1 MEVSKKILYIRSG
14 PYELSFD
21 NYNLQEIGLGKAFCK
36 EGYDFDLLYYSKEN
50 RDQIIE
56 VENKRIKVLWRK
68 GIKILRT
75 GIYPQILKKSFLSKY
90 DTVIVSEYSQ
100 LMSILVSILHK
111 NTYIYNGPYYN
122 MFKIPFVEKIYD
134 NLFINFINKNVI
146 KIFSK
151 TERAKQFIEKKG
163 IVNVEV
169 VGVGLDST
177 KFDKEKY
184 LKKET
189 ENLLEKMKNKR
200 NILYVGA
207 IIKRKNV
214 ELIINAFNEIKKDK
228 KYEDVQ
234 LVLIGKG
241 EEKYVKQCFSL
252 LTKEAKLNVIHESF
266 IENAQLKFIYEKSEI
281 FLLPSFQ
288 EIFGMVLLE
297 AMYFGLPTISSNSAG
312 GETLINSNY
321 NGVIVNSYN
330 ENEWKEKICALL
342 DNKKLRINMGMKA
355 KETIENNFM
364 WDSIVCKMMKE
375 IK

>member
-90 DTVIVSEYSQ
+90 DIVIVSEYSQ